1 MSVVINAPS
10 VGGGGGGRRTSFST
24 TGDYPWKA
32 LVLPHPLKFRNP
44 LTDSLLTRP
53 SVAWKHG
60 NREGELGDTEVELGR
75 VPVALCYCFMG
86 QWALVN

>member
-24 TGDYPWKA
+24 IGDYP
-32 LVLPHPLKFRNP
+32 LVLPHPLKFRNT
-44 LTDSLLTRP
+44 LTDPLLTRP
-53 SVAWKHG
+53 SDAWKHG
-60 NREGELGDTEVELGR
+60 NRERRELGDTEVELGR